1 MYSGSSQVA
10 VASAGEPGDRL
21 LPVLPPLRDLFPHGG
36 LQRGSVVAVPGSGLL
51 SLAIAAGASAAG
63 AWCGVVGLP
72 ELGVR
77 SAAGVG
83 VDPSRLLLVSDPG
96 QRWPHV
102 AAALLDGCDLVLIR
116 PPARPAAHVQR
127 HIEAAL
133 RRAGGVLVVA
143 GDWPGAQARLWV
155 AAQQW
160 AGLGAGHGRLMGR
173 RVQVLANGRGAA
185 ARPAQRWLWL
195 PGPDS
200 GVAAANPGIGGLA
213 GSALAGSALAGPLL
227 PGSASAGPGL
237 AGPGLTG
244 LQREIIVRAG

>member
-1 MYSGSSQVA
+1 
-10 VASAGEPGDRL
+10 
-21 LPVLPPLRDLFPHGG
+21 
-36 LQRGSVVAVPGSGLL
+36 VPGSGLL

-96 QRWPHV
+96 PRWPQV

-116 PPARPAAHVQR
+116 PPARPATHVQR
-127 HIEAAL
+127 HIEATL

-155 AAQQW
+155 AAQQSV
-160 AGLGAGHGRLMGR
+160 GLGAGHGRLMGR

-185 ARPAQRWLWL
+185 TRPAQRWLWL
-195 PGPDS
+195 PGPDG

-213 GSALAGSALAGPLL
+213 GAVLAGSALPR
-227 PGSASAGPGL
+227 SAP

-244 LQREIIVRAG
+244 LQREMTVRAG